1 MATAQIRR
9 PRKAAGLKRTQQIAA
24 VGQGPLPRNLRAEVE
39 VLNARITKL
48 ERAVQTLKV
57 PLPRHSMVVRRSIA
71 RAQARKEI
79 LGLFAKGKTLYMSE
93 VADRLNIPD
102 EVVVGVCHQLT
113 EAGRLRV
120 DDDAL
125 RKG

>member
-1 MATAQIRR
+1 
-9 PRKAAGLKRTQQIAA
+9 
-24 VGQGPLPRNLRAEVE
+24 
-39 VLNARITKL
+39 
-48 ERAVQTLKV
+48 
-57 PLPRHSMVVRRSIA
+57 MVVRRSIA